1 MAEVMIGM
9 EDDDSNNENRI
20 IRAETEEEY
29 KYLLICQKRFRE
41 QPLGSSEEEY
51 DSGNPNRIIRAKSE
65 EEYIYLL
72 FCQIKYRKQPLGS
85 SEEEYHLLAYIQEE
99 YMQLKQKDQYF
110 GRKEFFKALLF
121 EEEGHDELLYETS
134 PREFRVKGF
143 PPDDTSQENLDE
155 ELEKKI
161 KEDLKNLE
169 SILKKKKEQK
179 SADYDFEDFNKD
191 VLRER
196 DIRPAAEN
204 QNHKSEI
211 KALKKALVLS
221 LAVIVFLIVWITI
234 N

>member
-9 EDDDSNNENRI
+9 EDDDSGNQNRI
-20 IRAETEEEY
+20 IRAETKEEY
-29 KYLLICQKRFRE
+29 KHLLNCQKRFRE
-41 QPLGSSEEEY
+41 QPLSSSEEEY
-51 DSGNPNRIIRAKSE
+51 
-65 EEYIYLL
+65 Y
-72 FCQIKYRKQPLGS
+72 
-85 SEEEYHLLAYIQEE
+85 LLAYVREKYI
-99 YMQLKQKDQYF
+99 QLKQKDQYF

-121 EEEGHDELLYETS
+121 EEEGHDDILYETS
-134 PREFRVKGF
+134 TREFRVKGF

-155 ELEKKI
+155 DWEKI

-179 SADYDFEDFNKD
+179 SDDYDFEDFDND

-211 KALKKALVLS
+211 KVLKKALALS
-221 LAVIVFLIVWITI
+221 VTVIIFLLFWIVFS
-234 N
+234 

>member
-9 EDDDSNNENRI
+9 EDDDSGNQNRI
-20 IRAETEEEY
+20 IKT
-29 KYLLICQKRFRE
+29 
-41 QPLGSSEEEY
+41 
-51 DSGNPNRIIRAKSE
+51 KSE
-65 EEYIYLL
+65 EEYKHLL
-72 FCQIKYRKQPLGS
+72 NCQKRYRDEPPSS

-110 GRKEFFKALLF
+110 GRKEFFKILLSK
-121 EEEGHDELLYETS
+121 EKGHDDILYETS

-169 SILKKKKEQK
+169 TILKKKKQQN
-179 SADYDFEDFNKD
+179 SPDYDFEDFDKD

-211 KALKKALVLS
+211 KVLKKALALS
-221 LAVIVFLIVWITI
+221 VTVIIFLLFWIVFS
-234 N
+234 